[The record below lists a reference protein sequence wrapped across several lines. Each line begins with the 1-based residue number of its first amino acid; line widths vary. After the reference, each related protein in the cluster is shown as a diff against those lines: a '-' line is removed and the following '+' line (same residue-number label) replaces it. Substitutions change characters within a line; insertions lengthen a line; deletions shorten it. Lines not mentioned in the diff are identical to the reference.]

1 MSNKKTHAYRHK
13 SYRTPEER
21 EAQFNKLISTYGI
34 SLSTAINWLTQ
45 FAIDKQWIPIPNA
58 RNLPAFGERKDEK
71 ADDADDEEVHK
82 SVGAG
87 GETDDKSGD
96 GKRPGEST

>member
-1 MSNKKTHAYRHK
+1 MSNKKTQAYRHK

-45 FAIDKQWIPIPNA
+45 FAVDHDWIPIPNA
-58 RNLPAFGERKDEK
+58 GNLPALGKRKDEK
-71 ADDADDEEVHK
+71 ADDSDDDEVHK
-82 SVGAG
+82 GVGTG
-87 GETDDKSGD
+87 GETDNKPGD